1 MKNPHQKSGDL
12 SGDSKG
18 KHHSHKAVYAK
29 KLILAHEHIAGT
41 PDALDE
47 PRGFA
52 VVVDLVAES

>member
-29 KLILAHEHIAGT
+29 NLIDNI
-41 PDALDE
+41 LDWNTVNE
-47 PRGFA
+47 RYKA
-52 VVVDLVAES
+52 YLDDKNKRR